1 MIAKKNSRFDLERKR
16 IVFFQ
21 IGLFATGSL
30 TLAAFTYKTPVE
42 AESRKMEVA
51 YQHVVMTE
59 EEMKEIPKKDDLVMK
74 DIPQPPSTGNPTVVA
89 DPTVSSTIVTTSN
102 TLTNP
107 TTGVAVG
114 TGNLIIGDITD
125 LGGKVEVE
133 PEVVEIP
140 DVEAKY
146 IGGYAAMVEFINDN
160 IEFPQDAI
168 DMNVQGK
175 VFLSFVVER
184 DGSVSNIKVER
195 GVFKS
200 IDREATRIVRS
211 FPTWIPGESKAQK
224 VRTRVR
230 LPINFTFE

>member
-1 MIAKKNSRFDLERKR
+1 MIAKKNSRYDLERKR

-21 IGLFATGSL
+21 IGLFAMGAF
-30 TLAAFTYKTPVE
+30 TLAAFTYKTPIE
-42 AESRKMEVA
+42 NDTRKKDVA
-51 YQHVVMTE
+51 YQHVSMIE
-59 EEMKEIPKKDDLVMK
+59 EEQQEIPKKDDPIVK
-74 DIPQPPSTGNPTVVA
+74 DLPQPPSTNEPTVAAEPVVSEFI
-89 DPTVSSTIVTTSN
+89 DPTISTTVD
-102 TLTNP
+102 P
-107 TTGVAVG
+107 TTGVSVSTG
-114 TGNLIIGDITD
+114 TLIPGDETN
-125 LGGKVEVE
+125 LGGLIDVE

-146 IGGYAAMVEFINDN
+146 IGGYAAMVEFINDK
-160 IEFPQDAI
+160 IQFPQDAM

-184 DGSVSNIKVER
+184 DGSISNIKVER

-230 LPINFTFE
+230 LPINFTYE